1 MRKLASPF
9 LNFFDVYDLALIQLL
24 KLPIVSQEAL
34 KIEKWI
40 EILFGSLLLP
50 ETFIQDCGTRSRKK
64 TGCL

>member
-1 MRKLASPF
+1 MRKLANPF
-9 LNFFDVYDLALIQLL
+9 LNFFDVYDLGLIQLM

-50 ETFIQDCGTRSRKK
+50 ETFI
-64 TGCL
+64 